1 MGINWWKTRFIQR
14 IKLLSGI
21 WKNHKFILHHLCNR
35 DTGRNL
41 IEYEPVA
48 IIEFQ
53 GTVGAT
59 GESNGHYICDIKEK
73 SSGLWFRTND
83 NLEPRQIGIE
93 AVTKNAYVILY
104 RKLDA

>member
-1 MGINWWKTRFIQR
+1 M
-14 IKLLSGI
+14 LLSGI
-21 WKNHKFILHHLCNR
+21 SLWKNHNLFNIILCNR
-35 DTGRNL
+35 DTGSNL

-93 AVTKNAYVILY
+93 TVTKNAYVILY
-104 RKLDA
+104 RKVNS

>member
-1 MGINWWKTRFIQR
+1 M
-14 IKLLSGI
+14 
-21 WKNHKFILHHLCNR
+21 
-35 DTGRNL
+35 

-53 GTVGAT
+53 GTVTVT

-73 SSGLWFRTND
+73 STGLWFKTND

-93 AVTKNAYVILY
+93 NVTKNAYVILY